1 MNPYES
7 SRLIQVLG
15 RDTITL
21 YTEHFYLLLSKQWS
35 TYIYMLNFQA
45 LLIILY
51 IVLYAV
57 VTLEM

>member
-15 RDTITL
+15 RDMITL

-45 LLIILY
+45 LLFILY